1 MWKKFG
7 FLRGMLFIHRHPQ
20 KFVTFNGGYIVVK
33 NGKVEGVYKEFIK
46 RNYAGQGVVR

>member
-1 MWKKFG
+1 VEKVRIFKG
-7 FLRGMLFIHRHPQ
+7 DVIYTPTPQ